1 MAAAREIACVVAPL
15 LRGICFDGETG
26 ALVRYEAGTGAGD
39 AHAAAGVP
47 WTARGDA
54 DSVAGAERGSR
65 SAVEVDADRVLTV
78 SLPAGLPEQRGAAAD
93 RIAEIL
99 IPAYREFAERHGAP
113 PALVSCPGIG
123 GFAIRA
129 KGSIGATGSSSGARK
144 GGGAGSEE
152 PAAAHDRN
160 SVVAGK
166 IAVVTG
172 GAQGFGEEI
181 ARRLHAAG
189 AHLFIA
195 DLNLEGAQRLAAELD
210 ESGAGGALARAVRV
224 DVGSEESVRAM
235 VDEIV
240 TAAGGIDLFI
250 SNAGVLR
257 AGSVKEL
264 AASDFDL
271 VTRVNYSGYF
281 LCVKWVAPVMA
292 LQNRPSGRYYTDIIQ
307 INSKSGLEGSNRN
320 GAYAGSKFG
329 GIGLTQS
336 FALELVGDNIK
347 VNAIC
352 PGNFLDGPLWS
363 DPDRGLFVQYLRAGK
378 VPGAKSVADVRRYYE
393 ERVPMRRGCTGAD
406 VVKAIF
412 YVVEQKYETGQAV
425 PVTGGQIMLA

>member
-1 MAAAREIACVVAPL
+1 MERGREIACIVAPL
-15 LRGICFDGETG
+15 LRGLAFDGETG
-26 ALVRYEAGTGAGD
+26 AVVRYRSASGSTGETGTGATSFG
-39 AHAAAGVP
+39 AAEAASYGAAGGVL
-47 WTARGDA
+47 
-54 DSVAGAERGSR
+54 
-65 SAVEVDADRVLTV
+65 EVR
-78 SLPAGLPEQRGAAAD
+78 LPSGIPEGRAAAAD
-93 RIAEIL
+93 RIAEAL
-99 IPAYREFAERHGAP
+99 IPAYRDFLERRRVRP
-113 PALVSCPGIG
+113 SVVECPGVG
-123 GFAIRA
+123 SFAIGPVGKGGAAPRA
-129 KGSIGATGSSSGARK
+129 
-144 GGGAGSEE
+144 GGAGE
-152 PAAAHDRN
+152 PGAAHLAPRDRN

-189 AHLFIA
+189 AHLFVA
-195 DLNLEGAQRLAAELD
+195 DLNLEGAKRLAAELD
-210 ESGAGGALARAVRV
+210 EGRSGGAFAQAVRV
-224 DVGSEESVRAM
+224 DVGDEESVRAM

-240 TAAGGIDLFI
+240 TTAGGIDLFI

-271 VTRVNYSGYF
+271 VTRVNYTGYF

-292 LQNRPSGRYYTDIIQ
+292 LQNRAGGRYYSDIIE

-336 FALELVGDNIK
+336 FALELVSDNIK

-378 VPGAKSVADVRRYYE
+378 VAGAKSVADVRRYYE

-425 PVTGGQIMLA
+425 PVTGGQVMLG